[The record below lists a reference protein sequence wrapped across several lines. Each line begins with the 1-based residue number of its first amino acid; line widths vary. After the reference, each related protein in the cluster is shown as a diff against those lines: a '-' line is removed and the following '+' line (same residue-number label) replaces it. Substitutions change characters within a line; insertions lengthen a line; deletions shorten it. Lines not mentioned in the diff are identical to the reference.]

1 MFYRQDLRS
10 YIFLDND
17 SEVTYFMEQ
26 FDLYRDI
33 ATRTGGDVYI
43 GVVGPVRTGKSTFIK
58 NFMQT
63 LILPR
68 IEDENRRKRVT
79 DELPQSGDGKTIMTT
94 QPKFVPETSVRVDF
108 EEGAGVN
115 VRLIDCVGYPVDE
128 AMGYTE
134 GEHTRLVTTPW
145 SEEEMT
151 FEQAAELGTRKVI
164 CDHSTIGVI
173 ITADGSITGIERES
187 YRAPEKR
194 VIDEM
199 RALGKPFAVI
209 LNTKYP
215 ENTDV
220 KQTAVAME
228 QEYGAPVLVKN
239 VAAMGEDDFAD
250 VLSGILMQFPV
261 RRVDYDIPKWLCTLP
276 RESEIMANVL
286 ENVKNS
292 ASCTAKMGDTACLTA
307 AFDGNEYIKLA
318 TASVNFGTGVVTV
331 SLTPADGLFYRV
343 LSERCGVDISDDF
356 ALINY
361 IRQLTFAKSEYDK
374 LKSALEEV
382 ETVGYGVVT
391 PDMSD
396 LDLQQPQVVKKN
408 GRYSVRLKA
417 TAPSL
422 HIMRVDVET
431 EVSPMF
437 GGEGDSEEVIRNW
450 LETFGEDGEGIW
462 DTNMFGKTL
471 SALAKE
477 GLETKIR
484 TMPGDARVKLRKTL
498 GKIVNE
504 GKGGVLCILL

>member
-1 MFYRQDLRS
+1 
-10 YIFLDND
+10 
-17 SEVTYFMEQ
+17 MEQ

-33 ATRTGGDVYI
+33 AARTGGDVYI

-68 IEDENRRKRVT
+68 IEDENRRMRVT

-94 QPKFVPETSVRVDF
+94 QPKFVPESSVRVDLQ
-108 EEGAGVN
+108 EGAGVN
-115 VRLIDCVGYPVDE
+115 VRLIDCVGYPVED

-134 GEHTRLVTTPW
+134 GERTRLVTTPW

-173 ITADGSITGIERES
+173 ITTDGSITGIDRES

-194 VIDEM
+194 VIEEM
-199 RALGKPFAVI
+199 RALGKPFTVI

-220 KQTAVAME
+220 KQLVAALE
-228 QEYGAPVLVKN
+228 EDYGVPVLVKN
-239 VAAMGEDDFAD
+239 VAAMKEGDFAD
-250 VLSGILMQFPV
+250 VLLGVLMQFPV

-276 RESEIMANVL
+276 RESEIMSSVI
-286 ENVKNS
+286 EKVKTSS
-292 ASCTAKMGDTACLTA
+292 ACAVKMGDSACLTA
-307 AFDGNEYIKLA
+307 AFEGDEYIKLA
-318 TASVNFGTGVVTV
+318 AAKTDFGTGVITV

-343 LSERCGVDISDDF
+343 LSEKCGVEIEDDY

-361 IRQLTFAKSEYDK
+361 IRRLTFAKTEYDK
-374 LKSALEEV
+374 LQSALEEV
-382 ETVGYGVVT
+382 QTVGYGVVT

-408 GRYSVRLKA
+408 GRYCVRLKA

-437 GGEGDSEEVIRNW
+437 GQEGDSEEVIRNW
-450 LETFGEDGEGIW
+450 LDTFGEDGEGIW

-477 GLETKIR
+477 GLENKLR
-484 TMPGDARVKLRKTL
+484 TMPGDARLKLRKTL
-498 GKIVNE
+498 GRIVNE

>member
-1 MFYRQDLRS
+1 
-10 YIFLDND
+10 
-17 SEVTYFMEQ
+17 MEQ

-33 ATRTGGDVYI
+33 AARTGGDVYI

-68 IEDENRRKRVT
+68 IEDENRRMRVT

-94 QPKFVPETSVRVDF
+94 QPKFVPESSVRV
-108 EEGAGVN
+108 ELSEGAGVN

-134 GEHTRLVTTPW
+134 GERTRLVTTPW
-145 SEEEMT
+145 SEDEMT
-151 FEQAAELGTRKVI
+151 FEQAAELGTQKVI

-173 ITADGSITGIERES
+173 VTTDGSITGIGRES

-194 VIDEM
+194 VIEEM

-215 ENTDV
+215 ENTDAR
-220 KQTAVAME
+220 QAAAAME
-228 QEYGAPVLVKN
+228 SEYGVPVLVKN
-239 VAAMGEDDFAD
+239 VAVMGEEDFAD
-250 VLSGILMQFPV
+250 VILGILKQFPI

-276 RESEIMANVL
+276 RESEIMSNIL
-286 ENVKNS
+286 EKVKSS
-292 ASCTAKMGDTACLTA
+292 ASCALKMGDVTCLTA
-307 AFDGNEYIKLA
+307 AFDDNEFIKQS
-318 TASVNFGTGVVTV
+318 ASSVDFGSGVVTV

-343 LSERCGVDISDDF
+343 LSEKCGVDIADDF

-361 IRQLTFAKSEYDK
+361 IRRLTFAKSEYDK
-374 LKSALEEV
+374 LSAALEEV
-382 ETVGYGVVT
+382 ETIGYGVVT

-450 LETFGEDGEGIW
+450 LDTFGEDGEGIW

-471 SALAKE
+471 SVLAKE
-477 GLETKIR
+477 GLENKLR

-498 GKIVNE
+498 GRIVNE

>member
-1 MFYRQDLRS
+1 
-10 YIFLDND
+10 
-17 SEVTYFMEQ
+17 MEQ

-33 ATRTGGDVYI
+33 AARTGGDVYI

-68 IEDENRRKRVT
+68 IEDENRRMRVT

-94 QPKFVPETSVRVDF
+94 QPKFVPESSVRVDLQ
-108 EEGAGVN
+108 EGAGVN
-115 VRLIDCVGYPVDE
+115 VRLIDCVGYPVED

-134 GEHTRLVTTPW
+134 GERTRLVTTPW

-173 ITADGSITGIERES
+173 ITTDGSITGIDRES

-194 VIDEM
+194 VIEEM
-199 RALGKPFAVI
+199 RALGKPFTVI

-220 KQTAVAME
+220 KQLAAALE
-228 QEYGAPVLVKN
+228 EDYGVPVLVKN
-239 VAAMGEDDFAD
+239 VAAMKEGDFAD
-250 VLSGILMQFPV
+250 VLLGVLMQFPV

-276 RESEIMANVL
+276 RESEIMSSVL
-286 ENVKNS
+286 EKVKTSS
-292 ASCTAKMGDTACLTA
+292 ACAVKMGDSACLTA
-307 AFDGNEYIKLA
+307 AFEGDEYIKLA
-318 TASVNFGTGVVTV
+318 AAKTDFGTGVITV

-343 LSERCGVDISDDF
+343 LSEKCGVEIEDDY

-361 IRQLTFAKSEYDK
+361 IRRLTFAKTEYDK
-374 LKSALEEV
+374 LQSALEEV
-382 ETVGYGVVT
+382 QTVGYGVVT

-408 GRYSVRLKA
+408 GHYCVRLKA

-437 GGEGDSEEVIRNW
+437 GQEGDSEEVIRNW
-450 LETFGEDGEGIW
+450 LDTFGEDGEGIW

-477 GLETKIR
+477 GLENKLR
-484 TMPGDARVKLRKTL
+484 TMPGDARLKLRKTL
-498 GKIVNE
+498 GRIVNE

>member
-1 MFYRQDLRS
+1 
-10 YIFLDND
+10 
-17 SEVTYFMEQ
+17 MEQ

-33 ATRTGGDVYI
+33 AARTGGDVYI

-68 IEDENRRKRVT
+68 IEDENRRMRVT

-94 QPKFVPETSVRVDF
+94 QPKFVPESSVRV
-108 EEGAGVN
+108 ELSEGAGVN

-134 GEHTRLVTTPW
+134 GERTRLVTTPW

-151 FEQAAELGTRKVI
+151 FEQAAELGTQKVI

-173 ITADGSITGIERES
+173 VTTDGSITGIGREN

-194 VIDEM
+194 VIEEM

-215 ENTDV
+215 ENTDA
-220 KQTAVAME
+220 KQTAAAME
-228 QEYGAPVLVKN
+228 SEYGAPVLVKN
-239 VAAMGEDDFAD
+239 VAVMGEEDFAD
-250 VLSGILMQFPV
+250 VILGILKQFPI

-276 RESEIMANVL
+276 RESEIMSNIL
-286 ENVKNS
+286 EKVKSS
-292 ASCTAKMGDTACLTA
+292 ASCALKMGDVTCLTA
-307 AFDGNEYIKLA
+307 AFDDKEFIKQS
-318 TASVNFGTGVVTV
+318 ASSVDFGSGVVTV

-343 LSERCGVDISDDF
+343 LSEKCGVDIADDF

-361 IRQLTFAKSEYDK
+361 IRRLTFAKSEYDK
-374 LKSALEEV
+374 LSAALEEV

-450 LETFGEDGEGIW
+450 LDTFGEDGEGIW

-471 SALAKE
+471 SVLAKE
-477 GLETKIR
+477 GLENKLR

-498 GKIVNE
+498 GRIVNE